1 MLRICTYVRG
11 ILAGHRGVADTTI
24 VRLHSLRLN
33 SRSHLFKFKAINK
46 LSISLFYVKCMRKC
60 NQYTYIHMLNKN
72 SLGLLKKGAAKQSR
86 IKSIAWHLRWLV
98 RTRADISLRPSR
110 LVRPRTDIKLRPSAF
125 VRTRTDFKLQT
136 VGLGRS
142 YKD

>member
-1 MLRICTYVRG
+1 MYIYLIYPVVMAMGVRDIFSCRHGNGGLIYPTVVAIC
-11 ILAGHRGVADTTI
+11 
-24 VRLHSLRLN
+24 
-33 SRSHLFKFKAINK
+33 
-46 LSISLFYVKCMRKC
+46 
-60 NQYTYIHMLNKN
+60 
-72 SLGLLKKGAAKQSR
+72 LGTFAAKQSR

-98 RTRADISLRPSR
+98 RTRADISLRPSG
-110 LVRPRTDIKLRPSAF
+110 LARPRTDIKLRPSTF